1 MGHRRASWR
10 ERRCS
15 KGGNQGGRYRWRRG
29 MDDVI
34 ALFCCC
40 DENCDQEQRMEESLF
55 GFMVADL
62 C

>member
-1 MGHRRASWR
+1 MEVEEMLQGW
-10 ERRCS
+10 
-15 KGGNQGGRYRWRRG
+15 NQGGRYRWRRG